1 MQSVT
6 PATYQQSPTVSSNPF
21 HQAGSSSTSTPT
33 AFRSVIASR
42 KGATYNLKVVK
53 AEMTKHA
60 KGKVAF
66 QPVNQTYID
75 LVESTANVEY
85 ILTLVQRRW
94 GEDYIIV
101 TNDGLQLEDSP
112 ATQGIVSIIVNV
124 LFYNVCIII
133 GITFWKSPRR
143 KIYAIHKSQ
152 KISIVSAGK
161 HPLNIM
167 DSDDDDFEPPPNS
180 KRTKTENKIDK
191 VIGEINDI
199 KETLSDMLSITKH
212 TQVPLGMI
220 RILNDTFKCSICH
233 AIPINPPVIVT
244 KCCKRILG
252 CESCVNTWYS
262 GTDALV
268 KSCPSCRAQRGY
280 NETMLLRGLDE
291 FMNGVKSVF
300 EKDDEKDK

>member
-1 MQSVT
+1 
-6 PATYQQSPTVSSNPF
+6 
-21 HQAGSSSTSTPT
+21 
-33 AFRSVIASR
+33 
-42 KGATYNLKVVK
+42 
-53 AEMTKHA
+53 MTKHA

-152 KISIVSAGK
+152 KKK
-161 HPLNIM
+161 HC
-167 DSDDDDFEPPPNS
+167 
-180 KRTKTENKIDK
+180 
-191 VIGEINDI
+191 
-199 KETLSDMLSITKH
+199 LSWEAST
-212 TQVPLGMI
+212 
-220 RILNDTFKCSICH
+220 
-233 AIPINPPVIVT
+233 
-244 KCCKRILG
+244 
-252 CESCVNTWYS
+252 
-262 GTDALV
+262 
-268 KSCPSCRAQRGY
+268 
-280 NETMLLRGLDE
+280 
-291 FMNGVKSVF
+291 
-300 EKDDEKDK
+300 